1 MSVQFSKGLED
12 VIADQT
18 SISNVEGDLGRLS
31 YRGYTIEQ
39 LVTLSFTRV
48 VWLVLFGEL
57 ATAAALAPGQ
67 YRHPAARER
76 GGRPP

>member
-48 VWLVLFGEL
+48 VWYCSGNWQRRSRNSSWKNSCKPM
-57 ATAAALAPGQ
+57 A
-67 YRHPAARER
+67 H
-76 GGRPP
+76 